1 MFVARFSVSVP
12 VVFGVLVSVATVA
25 CGGSGSSG
33 SGGDGGAGGLG
44 TGSGATATPQSSC
57 AALSKWATGCS
68 LAVDEKACQA
78 QAAGHTAAQLQ
89 AATDC
94 TNTKSCDQNT
104 VDACIQKALASKP
117 PANSGGG
124 LGSSGAVPDAGGG
137 GGGGG
142 GGTCETCTR
151 ASCANEVAAC
161 EAMPAC
167 VTLYSCVAAAAG
179 DEAQVQ
185 ACVDQDDSGL
195 TKLQAIAQC
204 QNAKCSAVC
213 Q

>member
-1 MFVARFSVSVP
+1 MFDARFSVSVP
-12 VVFGVLVSVATVA
+12 VVFAVLVSVATAA

-44 TGSGATATPQSSC
+44 TGATATPQSSC
-57 AALSKWATGCS
+57 AALSKWATACS
-68 LAVDEKACQA
+68 LAVDDKACQA

-94 TNTKSCDQNT
+94 TNTKSCDQST
-104 VDACIQKALASKP
+104 IDACIQKALASKP
-117 PANSGGG
+117 PANGGGG
-124 LGSSGAVPDAGGG
+124 LGSSGAVPD
-137 GGGGG
+137 GG
-142 GGTCETCTR
+142 GGTCEACTR
-151 ASCANEVAAC
+151 ARCANEAAVC

-167 VTLYSCVAAAAG
+167 VTLYDCVAAAAG

-185 ACVDQDDSGL
+185 ACVDQDSSGL
-195 TKLQAIAQC
+195 AKLQALAQC